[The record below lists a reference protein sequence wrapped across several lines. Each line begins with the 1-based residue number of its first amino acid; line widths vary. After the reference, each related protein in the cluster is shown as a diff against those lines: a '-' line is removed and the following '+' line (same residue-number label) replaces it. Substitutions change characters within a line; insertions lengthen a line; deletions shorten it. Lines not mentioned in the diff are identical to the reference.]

1 MNENRVAYLITYI
14 SYSCI
19 FNIKGTIEEHKL
31 KDFLLTDLSEYI
43 INNSSIKFNTVN
55 DVENFWKKYDDF
67 NVWSASYVK
76 NNDCITATLSNEEI
90 FIKIRELSFSLESID
105 LEMNK
110 NDYDDDCDRDYNCD
124 CDCDYNCDCESGC
137 DCDLKKENQLFDLNT
152 LVDSSEEYVDINW
165 EKICEQEMM
174 NMNMNGNINVNENVN
189 ENINN
194 NVNENEIDN
203 SNDFDMKTVSSLSI
217 SSDSTIE

>member
-1 MNENRVAYLITYI
+1 
-14 SYSCI
+14 
-19 FNIKGTIEEHKL
+19 
-31 KDFLLTDLSEYI
+31 
-43 INNSSIKFNTVN
+43 
-55 DVENFWKKYDDF
+55 
-67 NVWSASYVK
+67 
-76 NNDCITATLSNEEI
+76 
-90 FIKIRELSFSLESID
+90 
-105 LEMNK
+105 MNK